1 MTRNKRLAPRNKHLV
16 PRDKKLA
23 SRNKRKGFTLLETLV
38 ALAVLAAGAAALSLY
53 LGAFRHIS
61 SLEFAHSDRALAA
74 VRYMESQVTALP
86 ACADTA
92 HTRRASL
99 TRNTPEINDNPAISS
114 QPAIND
120 SPAINDN
127 SAISI
132 TPVPATSLQWLEIRM
147 PDYTFRRL
155 IRCKKVSR

>member
-1 MTRNKRLAPRNKHLV
+1 MTTNKRLGT
-16 PRDKKLA
+16 
-23 SRNKRKGFTLLETLV
+23 RNKRKGFTLLETLV

-74 VRYMESQVTALP
+74 ARYMESQVTALP
-86 ACADTA
+86 ACVDTV

-99 TRNTPEINDNPAISS
+99 TRNSPEIIT
-114 QPAIND
+114 
-120 SPAINDN
+120 
-127 SAISI
+127 
-132 TPVPATSLQWLEIRM
+132 TPVPATSLQWLEIRT

>member
-1 MTRNKRLAPRNKHLV
+1 MTSDKRLATRNKQ
-16 PRDKKLA
+16 
-23 SRNKRKGFTLLETLV
+23 KGFTLLETLV
-38 ALAVLAAGAAALSLY
+38 ALAVLAAGAAVLLLY
-53 LGAFRHIS
+53 LGTFRHIS
-61 SLEFAHSDRALAA
+61 SLEFAHSDSALAA
-74 VRYMESQVTALP
+74 VRYMETQVTALP

-99 TRNTPEINDNPAISS
+99 SRNPPAINGTPEISH
-114 QPAIND
+114 QPATND
-120 SPAINDN
+120 KTTIFPEI
-127 SAISI
+127 IT